1 MATQRDYYEVLGVPR
16 DAADGDVKK
25 AYRDLARRL
34 HPDVVG
40 DGEKAAAEVRFKEIN
55 EAYVVL
61 SDPQKRSQYDRFGTV
76 DARAGFG
83 GFPFGESGFGDIF
96 DAFFGG
102 SAQRRAGPSRGAD
115 LRYDLTLELEDA
127 LRGAERQISYRHLGR
142 CDACNGTGSADAA
155 AAPVQCAECRGSG
168 QVRTARNTLLG
179 QFVTTSTCPRCGGDG
194 TIVKNACKVCRGRGR
209 CELERS
215 VSVKIPAGV
224 EDGMQLR
231 HAGMGEAGERGGQPG
246 DLYVFVSVRPN
257 GVFEREGP
265 NLRCDTEVSFTQA
278 ALGARLEIDGLDG
291 PVRID
296 IPAGAQNGSV
306 FRIGGRGLPR
316 LRGSGRGDLFVEI
329 RVRVPTKLTR
339 KQRELLEAFAHAGG
353 EDAEDKKS
361 AKNVRGAFGN

>member
-1 MATQRDYYEVLGVPR
+1 VTGLETLHQRVLPSSRRTRHDEQQTGPGQNANLLFGAKPGKCASAGKAPPR
-16 DAADGDVKK
+16 LMTTDWI
-25 AYRDLARRL
+25 LIRR
-34 HPDVVG
+34 
-40 DGEKAAAEVRFKEIN
+40 AAAEI
-55 EAYVVL
+55 
-61 SDPQKRSQYDRFGTV
+61 
-76 DARAGFG
+76 
-83 GFPFGESGFGDIF
+83 
-96 DAFFGG
+96 
-102 SAQRRAGPSRGAD
+102 
-115 LRYDLTLELEDA
+115 EDA